1 MSDPTVCAPWRAGI
15 IAAGWGERLREASA
29 TLKPLVTVGGQP
41 LIGRVLGSLAE
52 ASPAEVMVIVNE
64 AGTDVRAW
72 AMSRS
77 WPFPVRWVVETTPSS
92 MHSFL
97 RIVEALAAGGD
108 EGPFLVTTVDT
119 VAPPGA
125 FGAFARAC
133 RSVDA
138 DVTLAV
144 SRQFDDEKPL
154 LVDVA
159 GDGVKVKAI
168 GSMVRAESGP
178 AESGTRYATAG
189 YYAVRA
195 GILREAESARQEG
208 VPALRHFFE
217 RLLKRGWKLAALPV
231 DEGVD
236 VDRPEDLRAAEA
248 FVKRIGP

>member
-1 MSDPTVCAPWRAGI
+1 MNDGTVGTPWRAGV
-15 IAAGWGERLREASA
+15 IAAGWGERLREATPA
-29 TLKPLVTVGGQP
+29 LKPLVTVGGQP
-41 LIGRVLGSLAE
+41 LIARVLGSLAE
-52 ASPAEVMVIVNE
+52 ASPAEVCVIVNE

-72 AMSRS
+72 AMSRP
-77 WPFPVRWVVETTPSS
+77 WPFHVRWVVETTPSS

-97 RIVEALAAGGD
+97 RIVETLAADGD
-108 EGPFLVTTVDT
+108 EGPFLITTVDT

-133 RSVDA
+133 RGCDA

-144 SRQFDDEKPL
+144 SREFDDEKPL

-159 GDGVKVKAI
+159 DDGVTVEAI
-168 GSMVRAESGP
+168 GSMVRAGGASEG
-178 AESGTRYATAG
+178 AGARYATAG

-195 GILREAESARQEG
+195 GVLHEAESARQEG

-217 RLLKRGWKLAALPV
+217 RLLKRGWRLAAVPV
-231 DEGVD
+231 DAGVD

-248 FVKRIGP
+248 FVKRIGR